1 MEKEAKLEAFWKAY
15 REFVDAVEPEKPFYP
30 QRIFDEL
37 LAVSRVL
44 RSEADEYA
52 ILEPRGKD
60 YWDRAQKKREAIDRH
75 VDRICLEIR
84 RRLGLNADSEDKSG
98 P

>member
-60 YWDRAQKKREAIDRH
+60 YWDRAQKKRKLSIDMSTESVWRF
-75 VDRICLEIR
+75 
-84 RRLGLNADSEDKSG
+84 GAGSA
-98 P
+98 